1 MYKRQ
6 RKNYGKTKG
15 AVFLA
20 APFILLLEEFQ
31 VGITAVD
38 DILPTIEGI
47 RLSIVRLNY
56 EHKKNCKAEYY
67 ACNESPLIKCSI
79 CISGLILTIEGL
91 RTTCDSAGKT
101 ILITFLKN
109 NCNNDK
115 CSRNEKQYKKYD
127 FKNFHFSL
135 PFILFPNCVGMINT
149 VILP

>member
-1 MYKRQ
+1 M
-6 RKNYGKTKG
+6 
-15 AVFLA
+15 FLA

-38 DILPTIEGI
+38 DILPTIERGG
-47 RLSIVRLNY
+47 LSIVRLNY

-67 ACNESPLIKCSI
+67 ACDESPLIKCSI
-79 CISGLILTIEGL
+79 CVSGLILTIEGL
-91 RTTCDSAGKT
+91 RTTCDGAGKT

-109 NCNNDK
+109 NCNNNK
-115 CSRNEKQYKKYD
+115 CSRNEKQYKKYN
-127 FKNFHFSL
+127 FKNIHFSL